1 EVAPVVERQHHTA
14 VGRRLEQP
22 LDVVGVHPPADHLP
36 HPGLV
41 DPGQKEVLG
50 ALGGG
55 TLVHEPRDR
64 QAEALRAAEVNR
76 VAHVP
81 VISWYKRPV
90 RRARARLVAL
100 ACACALASA
109 CAPEACSD
117 REERRLERAVELLLG
132 EPGPT
137 ADAAERAL
145 IDSGSAAIQYLET
158 GL

>member
-1 EVAPVVERQHHTA
+1 M
-14 VGRRLEQP
+14 
-22 LDVVGVHPPADHLP
+22 
-36 HPGLV
+36 
-41 DPGQKEVLG
+41 
-50 ALGGG
+50 
-55 TLVHEPRDR
+55 
-64 QAEALRAAEVNR
+64 
-76 VAHVP
+76 P

-117 REERRLERAVELLLG
+117 REERRLERAVELLIG

-158 GL
+158 GLYDATPRARRRIVKALVGIGDPTAVPILLHLERRDPDPDVRAAAAAGRAALTSTVETAASP